1 MPTFDMM
8 NTSNTHIVNR
18 NMNYADLLFYKKA
31 VVIYDLTYIFCER
44 FIDKHDRTFD
54 QMVQAARSSKQNIVE
69 GYVDLATSVEMSLKL
84 LNIARGSMLELLQD
98 YEDYLRTRN
107 LRLWP
112 SDSEESL
119 SMQKLGR
126 TNLDPQY
133 YAKLA
138 TTRSDETIANMVL
151 VLLHQAE
158 YLLYKYIDHCSEKFL
173 REGGFREK
181 LSTER
186 RKVRGF

>member
-1 MPTFDMM
+1 MPTFELM
-8 NTSNTHIVNR
+8 NTADTHIVNR
-18 NMNYADLLFYKKA
+18 NMNYTDLLFYKKV
-31 VVIYDLTYIFCER
+31 VVIYDLTYLFCER

-54 QMVQAARSSKQNIVE
+54 QMVQSARSSKQNIVE
-69 GYVDLATSVEMSLKL
+69 GYIDLATSVEMSLKL
-84 LNIARGSMLELLQD
+84 LNVARGSMLELRQD

-107 LRLWP
+107 LRLWQ
-112 SDSEESL
+112 SDSKESL
-119 SMQKLGR
+119 SMQNLGR

-133 YAKLA
+133 YTQLA
-138 TTRSDETIANMVL
+138 STRSDETIANMVL

-158 YLLYKYIDHCSEKFL
+158 YLLYRFIDHRSEQFL

>member
-1 MPTFDMM
+1 MM

-18 NMNYADLLFYKKA
+18 NNNYADLLFYKKA

-119 SMQKLGR
+119 SMQRLGR